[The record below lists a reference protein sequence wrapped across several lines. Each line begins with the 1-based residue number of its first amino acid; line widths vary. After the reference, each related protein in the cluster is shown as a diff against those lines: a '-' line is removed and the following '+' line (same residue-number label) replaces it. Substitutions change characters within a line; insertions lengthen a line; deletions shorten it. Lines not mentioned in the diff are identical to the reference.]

1 MGNSKKVL
9 SEFTE
14 YFRNE
19 VQKAADKLKTPKGKS
34 AKLAKLYDGLDLIRD
49 CQKELLCTI
58 DLYKNLQIAKD
69 MFVHKLEKGERF
81 GTFLRTENG
90 YDITA
95 PEGYVAITEGEKAVK
110 LVDRLSFSTANFN
123 VSKNWVEGNDG

>member
-1 MGNSKKVL
+1 M
-9 SEFTE
+9 
-14 YFRNE
+14 
-19 VQKAADKLKTPKGKS
+19 
-34 AKLAKLYDGLDLIRD
+34 
-49 CQKELLCTI
+49 
-58 DLYKNLQIAKD
+58 AKD

-81 GTFLRTENG
+81 GTFLRTDTG

-123 VSKNWVEGNDG
+123 VSKNWVDGDTK

>member
-1 MGNSKKVL
+1 MNATKMIMVLTGRSKNMDWDAAKKHCV
-9 SEFTE
+9 E
-14 YFRNE
+14 RNW
-19 VQKAADKLKTPKGKS
+19 QWSLNLIDK
-34 AKLAKLYDGLDLIRD
+34 
-49 CQKELLCTI
+49 CQKELINTI
-58 DLYKNLQIAKD
+58 DLYKNLQMAKD

-81 GTFLRTENG
+81 GTFLRTDTG

-123 VSKNWVEGNDG
+123 VSKNWVDGDTK